1 MTARRILAVAG
12 EALKLAL
19 IIVLF
24 ALLGALLGSP
34 L

>member
-1 MTARRILAVAG
+1 MTARRILAVVG

-19 IIVLF
+19 ILF
-24 ALLGALLGSP
+24 IFGMLGALLGSP